1 LKLKFE
7 WDAAKAESNFK
18 AHGVSFELA
27 ETVFEDAFAIGR
39 IDDREEYG
47 EQRFILLGMAK
58 GQILLLVA
66 YTERGDR
73 TRIISARKVTKH
85 EQQQYFKENS
95 STYVH

>member
-1 LKLKFE
+1 LKFE

-27 ETVFEDAFAIGR
+27 KTVFDDAFAIGR
-39 IDDREEYG
+39 VDDREDYG
-47 EQRFILLGMAK
+47 EQRFVVLGMAK

-73 TRIISARKVTKH
+73 TRIISARKVTKN
-85 EQQQYFKENS
+85 EQHQYFKENS
-95 STYVH
+95 STDVQ

>member
-1 LKLKFE
+1 LNWPKQYSKTRSLLG
-7 WDAAKAESNFK
+7 ESTIEK
-18 AHGVSFELA
+18 
-27 ETVFEDAFAIGR
+27 
-39 IDDREEYG
+39 EYG